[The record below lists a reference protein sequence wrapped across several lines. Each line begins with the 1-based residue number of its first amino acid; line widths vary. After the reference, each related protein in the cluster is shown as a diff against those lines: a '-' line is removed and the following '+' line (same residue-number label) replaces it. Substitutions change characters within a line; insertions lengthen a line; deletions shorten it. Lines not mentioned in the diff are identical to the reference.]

1 MTYNVEEASST
12 GMEGGEQIAP
22 WSARRAGAAAL
33 IREARP
39 DVIAVEEAA
48 AWVGPIQGHGGVRQ
62 IDDLRRLLP
71 GYALA
76 TTETPPS
83 EPGYFRTGV
92 YILYR
97 SAYLHP
103 VGTGGHWNVGYT
115 RWAAYQQFQTSTGTQ
130 FLFTAAHLLVGSGRA
145 NDDRRATET
154 ANLIALSTRRAGGLP
169 VVYGGDWNSDTARS
183 HAYDA
188 PSVVMH
194 AHHNVN
200 TRYAARRTYNERY
213 DSANQNM
220 RRPIA
225 AGQSIDGIYTSP
237 GSVVTSWS
245 VVLHLRNGAFVGT
258 IPSDHNPVLAAITI
272 AS

>member
-1 MTYNVEEASST
+1 
-12 GMEGGEQIAP
+12 MEGGQRIAP
-22 WSARRAGAAAL
+22 WSARRAGVAAL
-33 IREARP
+33 IRAARP
-39 DVIAVEEAA
+39 DVVAVEEAA
-48 AWVGPIQGHGGVRQ
+48 AWVGPVQGHGGARQ

-76 TTETPPS
+76 ATETPPS
-83 EPGYFRTGV
+83 KPGYFRTGV

-115 RWAAYQQFQTSTGTQ
+115 RWAAYQTFQATTGAR
-130 FLFTAAHLLVGSGRA
+130 FLFTATHLLLGSGRA

-154 ANLIALSTRRAGGLP
+154 ANLITLATRQARGLP
-169 VVYGGDWNSDTARS
+169 IVYGGDWNSDTARS

-194 AHHNVN
+194 SHHDVN
-200 TRYAARRTYNERY
+200 TRYAARKRYNERW

-220 RRPIA
+220 RKPIA
-225 AGQSIDGIYTSP
+225 AGQSIDGIYASP
-237 GSVVTSWS
+237 GVAVSSWS
-245 VVLHLRNGAFVGT
+245 VLLHLHNGAFVGT
-258 IPSDHNPVLAAITI
+258 IPSDHNPVLAALTI